1 MAGVRGS
8 LSWGFQPLD
17 YSGSNLF
24 DSFPAFGQRAN
35 HLMGVHQP
43 IRYQIQWTG
52 LHESENA
59 SIDNFDNNNGDL
71 IKVVFEVKSAV
82 DAGTGSPTYETI
94 ATIKKTK
101 DIANRNYATGASNVI
116 QRFTID
122 ISQLLADELSYS
134 LCPIDKGTWESNYYG
149 GMNGGAV
156 MQDNVLGNSGVSG
169 SPVSWFNISKNGTY
183 RNIKVVASFEVINGE
198 GHVVTAATAPL
209 NSEPITVIN
218 SVSQFEQDE
227 TFIFDYVMY
236 NTYHSQ
242 KFLTRNPYE
251 GADIKK
257 PVRIDEE
264 AEFLQFYIYSALYTD
279 ISGAG
284 DNSVGA
290 IGLKVE
296 TFDASGAENT
306 FYMRDF
312 EANAETQASTGFGTL
327 KIKDLQEQMFIQ
339 NVSPYYIKNLA
350 TGTSDINPATAYAP
364 PDGSNAYFPY
374 WESYSGT
381 TITDDTIYYR
391 VSFIRIGLESTY
403 TIQKGSEYKYYVI
416 DREDENIP
424 YGFVRFHWLNSMGGI
439 DSYTAKRDVSEG
451 LTISRDVVERKSVD
465 RTWYQTDYGNND
477 LRISDTMRGGDLYKG
492 GREVSNVNAERNLS
506 VYTEPLNTMTAKWL
520 EEIMLSPNVWVE
532 MDTPATARGNE
543 REPYLR
549 PSTKGY
555 IPVIITN
562 SDVETVNQEQGL
574 VKFNIDYTLAH
585 KVITQRT

>member
-1 MAGVRGS
+1 MAGVRGL

-17 YSGSNLF
+17 FSGSNLAGA
-24 DSFPAFGQRAN
+24 FPTYMGN
-35 HLMGVHQP
+35 NLIGVHQP
-43 IRYQIQWTG
+43 LRFQIQWTG
-52 LHESENA
+52 LHEDENA
-59 SIDNFDNNNGDL
+59 SASNWDGNDGDL
-71 IKVVFEVKSAV
+71 IKVVFQVMSAV
-82 DAGTGSPTYETI
+82 DEGSGVTNWKTI

-101 DIANRNYATGASNVI
+101 DIANRNYATGASNVV

-122 ISQLLADELSYS
+122 VSQILADELSYS

-156 MQDNVLGNSGVSG
+156 MQDNVLGNSGAAG

-183 RNIKVVASFEVINGE
+183 RNIKVRATFEVINGE
-198 GHVVTAATAPL
+198 GHVVPAATGAMDS
-209 NSEPITVIN
+209 NFITVIN

-227 TFIFDYVMY
+227 TYLADYTMF
-236 NTYHSQ
+236 NTASTK

-251 GADIKK
+251 GEDIKK
-257 PVRIDEE
+257 PVGIDEE
-264 AEFLQFYIYSALYTD
+264 AEFLQFYIYSAHYTD

-284 DNSVGA
+284 DSSVGS
-290 IGLKVE
+290 IGFKVE

-312 EANAETQASTGFGTL
+312 EANAETDASTGFGTL
-327 KIKDLQEQMFIQ
+327 KIKAGQYQMFIQ

-350 TGTSDINPATAYAP
+350 TGSATAAPATAYAP
-364 PDGSNAYFPY
+364 PDGSDSNFPY
-374 WESYSGT
+374 WKSYSGD

-391 VSFIRIGLESTY
+391 VSLVKIGLESPY
-403 TIQKGSEYKYYVI
+403 TIKKSSEYKYYVI

-424 YGFVRFHWLNSMGGI
+424 YGFVRFHWLNSIGGI

-465 RTWYQTDYGNND
+465 RTWYQTDYGNNA

-532 MDTPATARGNE
+532 MDTPATATGKE